1 MTMWWA
7 SHLPASAG
15 DVRKGGL
22 NPGLEE
28 PLEEGMAPNSSSL
41 A

>member
-1 MTMWWA
+1 MVLVVKN
-7 SHLPASAG
+7 LPASAG
-15 DVRKGGL
+15 DEREGGL

-28 PLEEGMAPNSSSL
+28 PLEEDMAPHSSSL